1 MLGVL
6 FHVSDTHNRF
16 LKNILDS
23 AETVKDEVGD
33 ASIIRTPFAPNDL
46 LPTNRDG
53 YYRYEGSLT
62 TPSCDEA
69 VIWTVLTESVP
80 FAMSQVRIQWQ
91 ISIKLQ
97 LLSFFSHYRLNAL
110 RMSKMTRVKRWRIT
124 IVRCNVW
131 IRDHWSTWR
140 APNWVVTHLEK
151 SLPPRWCWPSVPE
164 LLRNCSTLSI
174 KHFCNFSICALHLFL
189 MCQKKNENY
198 NYPTYQRK
206 STTDRRHL

>member
-1 MLGVL
+1 MHIVSHERRFKSFAEAVEVKNGVAVLGVL

-80 FAMSQVRIQWQ
+80 FAMSQVRIQ
-91 ISIKLQ
+91 
-97 LLSFFSHYRLNAL
+97 
-110 RMSKMTRVKRWRIT
+110 
-124 IVRCNVW
+124 
-131 IRDHWSTWR
+131 
-140 APNWVVTHLEK
+140 
-151 SLPPRWCWPSVPE
+151 
-164 LLRNCSTLSI
+164 
-174 KHFCNFSICALHLFL
+174 
-189 MCQKKNENY
+189 
-198 NYPTYQRK
+198 
-206 STTDRRHL
+206 